1 MRAWRALLLVL
12 AIVASVVG
20 AGQAFPPEEGP
31 GFSPSEDEPSAVG
44 MSIARARTIEARPA
58 PFPGDARRSADALD
72 LEWLAA
78 RRQAQ
83 QGSPD

>member
-1 MRAWRALLLVL
+1 MRVWRALLLVL
-12 AIVASVVG
+12 TVGAGVVG
-20 AGQAFPPEEGP
+20 AGQAFPPVEGP
-31 GFSPSEDEPSAVG
+31 GFSPSDHGMSAVG
-44 MSIARARTIEARPA
+44 AALLRAGTIEARPA

-72 LEWLAA
+72 MEWLAA